1 MQNLLFNKLDM
12 YSEDWILDNYKN
24 IPLYISTNLNNK
36 FEIRNYQK
44 EAFAR
49 FSYYFSDYKNKT
61 LPIHLLF
68 NMATWSGKTFVMA
81 SLMLEL
87 YEKWYRNFLFFVN
100 STNIIEK
107 TKENFINTNSS
118 KYLFNDKISFN
129 WKQIKIKEVSNFST
143 WISND
148 INIKFTTIQG
158 LHTDLN
164 STKENSLSYEDFE
177 DNKIVILSDEA
188 HHINSSTKEWKLNK
202 TEEEEK
208 KSWEYTVMKILNSHK
223 ENVLLEFTAT
233 IDLKNEFIAEKY
245 SDKIIYKYDLKEFR
259 LDWYSKEVDILKADM
274 EQNDRILQALIL
286 SQYRLKIAEKN
297 KIYCKPVILFKAQ
310 KTVAESEQNLSNF
323 NKLIKELKAEDILKI
338 KNITNDKTIL
348 KAFKFF
354 DENNIS
360 IDSLVKELKEDFSSD
375 NCISANDDKEA
386 WKNQILLNTLEDK
399 NNRIRA
405 VFAVQKLNEWWDVLN
420 LFDIVRLYESRSN
433 VVDKKT
439 WKVKVWPQT
448 ISEAQLIW
456 RWARYFPFTTQKA
469 FWEDKYKRKF
479 DKKDDDEL
487 KILETFYYHTSFD
500 NLYITEIR
508 QALIE
513 TWMMDEKEKKTF
525 KLELKGSFKK
535 SKFYN
540 EWVIYVNEREIKDNS
555 NIDSLEK
562 AWLRKERF
570 EFTLYTWKSGDVKI
584 FDDIKQIKD
593 NDFKIEKE
601 PKTIEIKDIDKRI
614 IKKAI
619 ARNDFYRFDN
629 LQKYIW
635 WLESIDEF
643 ITSNKY
649 LSAKKIDLF
658 SSKEVLENISIEDKL
673 KSVSALLSALESEI
687 KQKEILYRWTT
698 SFKAKSI
705 KETFKDKEISQK
717 EKIFSKSWEWFL
729 YNELTW
735 SDQEEFFINLFEKKV
750 WDLSKKYTDI
760 CLVRSE
766 RDFAIYSFEDW
777 ERFEPDFVLFMKEKN
792 TQKPLTFQVFIEP
805 KWNHLL
811 EKDKWKE
818 DFLKQIDEKAEILE
832 LNLDEYKIIGLPFYN
847 KELENDFEDQFNEK
861 LFKKKSS

>member
-1 MQNLLFNKLDM
+1 
-12 YSEDWILDNYKN
+12 
-24 IPLYISTNLNNK
+24 
-36 FEIRNYQK
+36 
-44 EAFAR
+44 
-49 FSYYFSDYKNKT
+49 
-61 LPIHLLF
+61 
-68 NMATWSGKTFVMA
+68 
-81 SLMLEL
+81 
-87 YEKWYRNFLFFVN
+87 
-100 STNIIEK
+100 
-107 TKENFINTNSS
+107 
-118 KYLFNDKISFN
+118 
-129 WKQIKIKEVSNFST
+129 
-143 WISND
+143 
-148 INIKFTTIQG
+148 
-158 LHTDLN
+158 
-164 STKENSLSYEDFE
+164 
-177 DNKIVILSDEA
+177 
-188 HHINSSTKEWKLNK
+188 
-202 TEEEEK
+202 
-208 KSWEYTVMKILNSHK
+208 
-223 ENVLLEFTAT
+223 
-233 IDLKNEFIAEKY
+233 
-245 SDKIIYKYDLKEFR
+245 
-259 LDWYSKEVDILKADM
+259 
-274 EQNDRILQALIL
+274 
-286 SQYRLKIAEKN
+286 
-297 KIYCKPVILFKAQ
+297 
-310 KTVAESEQNLSNF
+310 
-323 NKLIKELKAEDILKI
+323 
-338 KNITNDKTIL
+338 
-348 KAFKFF
+348 
-354 DENNIS
+354 
-360 IDSLVKELKEDFSSD
+360 
-375 NCISANDDKEA
+375 
-386 WKNQILLNTLEDK
+386 
-399 NNRIRA
+399 
-405 VFAVQKLNEWWDVLN
+405 
-420 LFDIVRLYESRSN
+420 
-433 VVDKKT
+433 
-439 WKVKVWPQT
+439 
-448 ISEAQLIW
+448 
-456 RWARYFPFTTQKA
+456 
-469 FWEDKYKRKF
+469 
-479 DKKDDDEL
+479 
-487 KILETFYYHTSFD
+487 
-500 NLYITEIR
+500 
-508 QALIE
+508 
-513 TWMMDEKEKKTF
+513 MMDEKEKKTF
-525 KLELKGSFKK
+525 KLELKDSFKK

-540 EWVIYVNEREIKDNS
+540 EWVIYVNEREIKNNS

-570 EFTLYTWKSGDVKI
+570 EFTLYTWKSGDIKI

-593 NDFKIEKE
+593 NDFKIEKD

-643 ITSNKY
+643 ITSDKY

-861 LFKKKSS
+861 LF